1 MGEQNFVFSA
11 NLAGPI
17 KALPKRSLQISFPLP
32 SPLLRA
38 IGQNETPDNGLW
50 SKWLAEWGWAWTIT
64 TDSCV
69 PEVPLVN
76 LWLGRS
82 GLPSD
87 FDARALALA
96 VALQIRVDGKPLST
110 VTEASPVDLE
120 RVWRV
125 ISSLTQDALS
135 EILVLA
141 LLRANSTIFNFNSV
155 APSWPS
161 DVGLVIA
168 ERRAL
173 RDEREPAPI
182 WLKSAYALL
191 DEPFSS
197 LRLMGSSLEECEEIW
212 TSFANGRE
220 LPTAFEMTFWWEATY
235 CLTERHQYEAAEIT
249 QKKISNLV
257 EALEKM
263 TGLIDPM
270 WHHQRGRLY
279 YYAGNHE
286 QALSEFLREYKTHGE
301 DLKVAAMLNRE
312 IANVLSDMVCLDAA
326 KKFAERSVE
335 IARSQ
340 GQKSELYRSLG
351 RLAEI
356 AIKQGDLANAENLLT
371 ESLVIQEKLGEEN
384 RSPAQTLTYL
394 GHVAL
399 LNRDFNKASEFYD
412 RATGKDADKSSL
424 PYITMGRF
432 ALAAANNNIVG
443 LEQLWNVNREKI
455 ELWAKHQT
463 QILPAAVCTHAASK
477 HIDFAKKKLSSV
489 ARSLLVNHYAIEA
502 AYLLPDLLDDDQSQL
517 KDDIVTMLNRWQKTL
532 SAIPPELRESCGLSK
547 GLSNFFEML
556 RHEKLNDDALLRKYS
571 YPMALNDL
579 EVVNKN

>member
-1 MGEQNFVFSA
+1 MVEKNFVFSI
-11 NLAGPI
+11 NLAGPV
-17 KALPKRSLQISFPLP
+17 KALPKRSLQISFPLA

-38 IGQNETPDNGLW
+38 IGQNETPDSGLW
-50 SKWLAEWGWAWTIT
+50 SKWLADWGWAWTIT
-64 TDSCV
+64 VDSCV

-76 LWLGRS
+76 LWLNRS

-96 VALQIRVDGKPLST
+96 VALQMRIDGKPLSSDL
-110 VTEASPVDLE
+110 EASPIDLE
-120 RVWRV
+120 RVWRA
-125 ISSLTQDALS
+125 ISSLTQDTLS
-135 EILVLA
+135 ETLALA
-141 LLRANSTIFNFNSV
+141 LLRANSTIFNFSSV

-161 DVGLVIA
+161 DVGHVIA
-168 ERRAL
+168 ERRDL
-173 RDEREPAPI
+173 RDEREPTPT

-191 DEPFSS
+191 GEPFEL
-197 LRLMGSSLEECEEIW
+197 LRSMGSSLEECEEIW
-212 TSFANGRE
+212 TSFTNGRE

-235 CLTERHQYEAAEIT
+235 CLTERHQYEAAEIA

-286 QALSEFLREYKTHGE
+286 QALAEFLREYKTHGE

-326 KKFAERSVE
+326 RKFAERSVE

-371 ESLVIQEKLGEEN
+371 ESLAIQEKLGEEN

-399 LNRDFNKASEFYD
+399 LNRDFNKAAEFYD
-412 RATGKDADKSSL
+412 RASSKDVDKSSL

-443 LEQLWNVNREKI
+443 LEQLWNVNCENI

-463 QILPAAVCTHAASK
+463 QILPAAVCVHAASK
-477 HIDFAKKKLSSV
+477 HIELVNKNLPNLV
-489 ARSLLVNHYAIEA
+489 RSLIDNRYAIEA
-502 AYLLPDLLDDDQSQL
+502 AYLLSDLSFDDQSSL
-517 KDDIVTMLNRWQKTL
+517 KRDLMATLNRWQKTL
-532 SAIPPELRESCGLSK
+532 SAMPPKIRESVGPLNGPSK
-547 GLSNFFEML
+547 FLEVIQG
-556 RHEKLNDDALLRKYS
+556 RQLNTHDLQYANC
-571 YPMALNDL
+571 YPMTLNDL
-579 EVVNKN
+579 SV